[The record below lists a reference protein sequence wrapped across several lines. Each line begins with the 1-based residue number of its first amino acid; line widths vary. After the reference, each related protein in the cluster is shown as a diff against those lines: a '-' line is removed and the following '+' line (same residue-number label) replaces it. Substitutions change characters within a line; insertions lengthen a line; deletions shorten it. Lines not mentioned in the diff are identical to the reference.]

1 MSESREIP
9 NGWANVRL
17 SNVCDKI
24 TDGSHFSPK
33 SVDIGFPY
41 VTVKDLKNDTIDFS
55 KCLKITKK
63 DYNNLSKND
72 CNPLRNDVL
81 FSKDGT
87 VGKVALI
94 NYDLQFVVLSSLAIL
109 RPHPKIILSK
119 YLFYILKSSQ
129 FLLQALNQK
138 KGVAIRRIILR
149 DLKEINLNLPPI
161 PEQQRIVAKIEE
173 LFSSLDKGIESLKT
187 AQQQLKVYRQA
198 VLKWAFE
205 GRLTNRN
212 VVEGELPEGWK
223 KVNVG
228 KVVKTIDG
236 DRGPNYPKKDEFLQK
251 GYCLFLSTK
260 NVREDSFVFEDN
272 IFISKEKDEK
282 LRGGKLQLSDVV
294 ITTRGTLG
302 NVALYDEKIP
312 YKHIRINSGM
322 LILRRT
328 NESLNNYYLMKFI
341 TSPIFISQLKEKQT
355 GTAQQQIPANVLRE
369 IEIPLAPIPEQHT
382 IVAEIE
388 SRLSVCDNIEESIE
402 HSLKQSEALRQ
413 SILKKAFEGK
423 LVPQD
428 PNDEPASVLLAWIK
442 AEREKDKPANPPRR

>member
-9 NGWANVRL
+9 CGWANVKL

-109 RPHPKIILSK
+109 RPHPKIILSE
-119 YLFYILKSSQ
+119 YLFYILKSTQ

-149 DLKEINLNLPPI
+149 DLKEINLNLPPL
-161 PEQQRIVAKIEE
+161 PEQHRIVAKIED

-205 GRLTNRN
+205 ELKSEREVEEITSEHSIGLVRSNNQQNEKGIGLPYIKMNNVDLNGNVDFTKVVFVEVNNDEAEKYALKKGDILINTRN
-212 VVEGELPEGWK
+212 SVEL
-223 KVNVG
+223 VG
-228 KVVKTIDG
+228 KTGI
-236 DRGPNYPKKDEFLQK
+236 
-251 GYCLFLSTK
+251 
-260 NVREDSFVFEDN
+260 VREEKPNCVFNNNLLRIRTKSEYN
-272 IFISKEKDEK
+272 PLFIGYQLISPWLRKQMVKEKK
-282 LRGGKLQLSDVV
+282 A
-294 ITTRGTLG
+294 TT
-302 NVALYDEKIP
+302 NVCALYQRDIFP
-312 YKHIRINSGM
+312 
-322 LILRRT
+322 LRVKVT
-328 NESLNNYYLMKFI
+328 DSI
-341 TSPIFISQLKEKQT
+341 KQH
-355 GTAQQQIPANVLRE
+355 N
-369 IEIPLAPIPEQHT
+369 

-388 SRLSVCDNIEESIE
+388 SRLSVCDKIEEGIE

-428 PNDEPASVLLAWIK
+428 PSDEPASVLLDRIK
-442 AEREKDKPANPPRR
+442 AEREQNKKETPPRRLAGKTKTKKVKS